1 MKRLL
6 STAGALLVLAA
17 TAVSCD
23 KIKPPQP
30 EVQPPPSATSEQA
43 KPPAERE
50 KFAQAAQK
58 ELDELRSVIAGLKV
72 KAESANAEVKAKLG
86 EELEKLEGEWTE
98 AQQRLTALKSA
109 TLESWSEVKESFSKS
124 LEKLKNG
131 IENSR
136 KNAA

>member
-1 MKRLL
+1 MKQMLW
-6 STAGALLVLAA
+6 TAGALMVLVA

-30 EVQPPPSATSEQA
+30 EVQPPSAASEQA
-43 KPPAERE
+43 KPAAER
-50 KFAQAAQK
+50 QAFSQAVQK

-72 KAESANAEVKAKLG
+72 KAESANAQVKARLG
-86 EELEKLEGEWTE
+86 EELKKLEGEWTE

-124 LEKLKNG
+124 LDKLKTG
-131 IENSR
+131 IENIR